1 MKLPQKNGERLD
13 IGKIRASAA
22 SFMICSILEGAQPL
36 MVVVTKDQQSSAQL
50 AAELSFF
57 CAGQDMPIAVFPDW
71 ETLPYDH
78 FSPHKD
84 ILSQRLSVLSR
95 LSHSQRG
102 ILIVSVTTLMHR
114 LAPRQYID
122 AHCFA
127 LNENERLNIPAF
139 LERLQNNGYQ
149 RVSQVMEH
157 GEYSIRGSIIDLFPM
172 GSEVPYRIDLLDD
185 EIDSIRIFD
194 VDTQRTIKKV
204 EQIALLPA
212 REFPLNQAGI
222 DHFRQ
227 AFRKTFDVNPA
238 DCMVYQSISKQQ
250 VAAGIEYYLPLF
262 FDQTETLLD
271 YLPEN
276 SLIVRTADLSLPI
289 ADFNQKIHERYE
301 QLRFDVT
308 RPLLPP
314 KTLFLNG
321 DEVFGAMK
329 SFRQIQFHET
339 EKKINLEVQPLP
351 HLTLSH
357 KPGASLKELEDF
369 LNQQTSDHSVLFCVE
384 TPGRREML
392 LNLLKKIGIEPT
404 VYPDWPHFLN
414 HRKDI
419 GVMVSPL
426 AEGFTLVKE
435 RITFIAESQLLGEK
449 VQQQRMRS
457 AKYRDVGTL
466 IRNLNELEIGDPVVH
481 IEHGVGRYLGLQ
493 VIQTDDLEMECLVLE
508 YANASKLYVPVSS
521 LHLINRFS
529 GVDVD
534 HAPLHALGSK
544 QWEKAKDKALTQIK
558 DVAVELL
565 DIYAKRESKS
575 GFVYE
580 KPQDYEAFAD
590 GFPFEETP
598 DQENAI
604 DQVLQD
610 MTSSRYMDRLICGDV
625 GFGKTEV
632 AMRAAFIAAQNHKQV
647 AVLVPTT
654 VLAEQHYQNFKNRFA
669 DWPIKIASISRFS
682 QAAQQK
688 EALTQLKAGKVD
700 IIIGTHRLLQPSVVF
715 HDLGLLIIDE
725 EHRFGV
731 THKEKIKSKKSEVD
745 ILTLSATPIPR
756 TLNMAMNGIWDMSV
770 IATPPTGRL
779 AVKTFVQRYED
790 SLVKEA
796 ILRENLRGGQVYFV
810 HNRVET
816 IERAADKLRTLIP
829 ELKVGIAHGQMPENQ
844 LERVMADFY
853 HQRFNVLLCT
863 TIIESG
869 IDVPTANT
877 MIIERADCFGMAQLH
892 QLRGRVGRS
901 HHQAYAYLLMPE
913 EAEITVDAKKRL
925 EALAQIEDLGAGFN
939 LASHDLEIRGA
950 GELLGEE
957 QSGHIQTIGF
967 SLYAELLEQ
976 AVTAMKSGK
985 GVDFK
990 EELERMRGTEVDLRI
1005 PALIPDIYV
1014 PDIHTRLVLY
1024 KRIASSK
1031 NREQLDELHVELI
1044 DRFGFLPE
1052 ATQNLLNVTELK
1064 LKAQVLGIEKLT
1076 VGAQVGKI
1084 HFSAQSEHPSLN
1096 VDALIGLI
1104 QKFPQQYQLKGGQLF
1119 SFSLTDTS
1127 PAGKFNEI
1135 NALLDKMTL
1144 TKS

>member
-22 SFMICSILEGAQPL
+22 GFMIRSILNADSPL
-36 MVVVTKDQQSSAQL
+36 TVVVTKDQPSSAQI
-50 AAELSFF
+50 AAELAFF
-57 CAGQDMPIAVFPDW
+57 FSGQGMPIMLFPDW

-95 LSHSQRG
+95 VQHAQHG

-114 LAPRQYID
+114 LSPRAYID
-122 AHCFA
+122 AHCFM
-127 LNENERLNIPAF
+127 LKQNERLNIPAF

-157 GEYSIRGSIIDLFPM
+157 GEYSVRGSIIDLFPM
-172 GSEVPYRIDLLDD
+172 GSQVPYRIDLLDD
-185 EIDSIRIFD
+185 EVDSIRIFD
-194 VDTQRTIKKV
+194 VDSQRTVKKV
-204 EQIALLPA
+204 DQIALLPA

-227 AFRKTFDVNPA
+227 AFRNAFDVNPA
-238 DCMVYQSISKQQ
+238 NCMVYQNIGKQQ
-250 VAAGIEYYLPLF
+250 ITAGIEYYLPLF
-262 FDQTETLLD
+262 FDHTENLLD
-271 YLPEN
+271 YLPKN
-276 SLIVRTADLSLPI
+276 SLILRTTDLSGAM
-289 ADFNQKIHERYE
+289 ADFDQKIHERYE

-308 RPLLPP
+308 RPLLRP
-314 KTLFLNG
+314 KALFLNA
-321 DEVFGAMK
+321 DEVFNAMK
-329 SFRQIQFHET
+329 PYRQVQFHES
-339 EKKINLEVQPLP
+339 EKKNNLEVQPLP
-351 HLTLSH
+351 PMTLSH

-369 LNQQTSDHSVLFCVE
+369 LQNQTPDHSVLFCVE

-392 LNLLKKIGIEPT
+392 INLLRRIEIEPT
-404 VYPDWPHFLN
+404 VYPDWPHFLKN
-414 HRKDI
+414 RNPVGI
-419 GVMVSPL
+419 IVSPL
-426 AEGFTLVKE
+426 VEGFTLVNE
-435 RITFIAESQLLGEK
+435 HISFISETQLLGEK
-449 VQQQRMRS
+449 VQQRRIRS

-466 IRNLNELEIGDPVVH
+466 IRNLNELEVGDPIVH

-493 VIQTDDLEMECLVLE
+493 VIRTDDLEMECLVLE
-508 YANASKLYVPVSS
+508 YANASRLYVPVSS

-529 GVDVD
+529 GVDLE

-544 QWEKAKDKALTQIK
+544 QWEKAKSKALSQIK

-565 DIYAKRESKS
+565 DIYAQRESKS

-598 DQENAI
+598 DQKNAI
-604 DQVLQD
+604 DQVLED

-669 DWPIKIASISRFS
+669 DWPIKIACISRFS

-688 EALTQLKAGKVD
+688 EILAQLKEGKVD
-700 IIIGTHRLLQPSVVF
+700 IIIGTHRLLQPSVAF
-715 HDLGLLIIDE
+715 QDLGLLIIDE

-731 THKEKIKSKKSEVD
+731 THKEKIKSRKSEVD

-770 IATPPTGRL
+770 IATPPAGRL

-790 SLVKEA
+790 SLLKEA

-810 HNRVET
+810 HNRVES
-816 IERAADKLRTLIP
+816 IGRAAEKLRSLIP
-829 ELKVGIAHGQMPENQ
+829 ELKIGIAHAQMPGTQ
-844 LERVMADFY
+844 LEKVMADFY

-863 TIIESG
+863 ILIESG

-877 MIIERADCFGMAQLH
+877 LIIERADCFGMAQLH

-913 EAEITVDAKKRL
+913 EGEITKDAQRRL
-925 EALAQIEDLGAGFN
+925 EALAQIEELGAGFN

-957 QSGHIQTIGF
+957 QTGHIQTIGF
-967 SLYAELLEQ
+967 SLYTELLDQ
-976 AVTAMKSGK
+976 AVSALKAGR
-985 GVDFK
+985 GVNF
-990 EELERMRGTEVDLRI
+990 EETLEKMRGTEVDLSI
-1005 PALIPDIYV
+1005 PALIPEAYV

-1031 NREQLDELHVELI
+1031 NSEQLDELQVELI
-1044 DRFGFLPE
+1044 DRFGLLPE
-1052 ATQNLLNVTELK
+1052 ALKNLFHVTALK
-1064 LKAQVLGIEKLT
+1064 LKAQTLGIEKLT
-1076 VGAQVGKI
+1076 ASTHGGKM
-1084 HFSAQSEHPSLN
+1084 HFSAQSEHPRLN

-1104 QKFPQQYQLKGGQLF
+1104 QKSPRDYQLKAGQLF
-1119 SFSLTDTS
+1119 SFPLPEAT
-1127 PAGKFNEI
+1127 PEGKFKTI
-1135 NALLDKMTL
+1135 NALLDKITL
-1144 TKS
+1144 G